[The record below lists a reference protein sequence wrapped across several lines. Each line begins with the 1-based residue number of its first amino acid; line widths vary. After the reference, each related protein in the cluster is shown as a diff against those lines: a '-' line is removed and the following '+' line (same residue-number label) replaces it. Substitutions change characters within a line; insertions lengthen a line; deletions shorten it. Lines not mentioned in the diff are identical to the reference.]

1 MKLATDV
8 KIILDTQ
15 EKKTITMVLLMC
27 EVYTR
32 MPSIIVMKN
41 TAMT

>member
-8 KIILDTQ
+8 KIILATQ
-15 EKKTITMVLLMC
+15 EKKITMVLLMC
-27 EVYTR
+27 EMYTR